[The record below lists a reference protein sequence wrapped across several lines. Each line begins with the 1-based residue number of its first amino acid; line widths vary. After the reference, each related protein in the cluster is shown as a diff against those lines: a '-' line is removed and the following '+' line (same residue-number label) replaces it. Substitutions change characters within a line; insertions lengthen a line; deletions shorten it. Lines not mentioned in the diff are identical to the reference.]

1 MVANW
6 CQVCKSN
13 GKSVDHLLHCPSAR
27 ELWQLLQLIWCHL
40 GNAQFSICYV
50 GFLEGKLS
58 NLRSGDVW
66 GASPSCLMWCIWN
79 ERNLRTFEGKELP
92 LPHLE
97 SLSEDAFQVKF
108 PILYFLH
115 SYSRGLF
122 RWSTHQS
129 LIFLCFFLFSF
140 FYSFVYILCTR
151 IAPYLAL
158 F

>member
-58 NLRSGDVW
+58 NLRSGDVGEHLLHASC
-66 GASPSCLMWCIWN
+66 GAFGMRGIFVPLRERSYPSRIL
-79 ERNLRTFEGKELP
+79 
-92 LPHLE
+92 
-97 SLSEDAFQVKF
+97 SL
-108 PILYFLH
+108 FLKM
-115 SYSRGLF
+115 LF
-122 RWSTHQS
+122 K
-129 LIFLCFFLFSF
+129 
-140 FYSFVYILCTR
+140 
-151 IAPYLAL
+151 
-158 F
+158 